1 MKTIRRFDQIRY
13 GGDYNPE
20 QWDRETRIQD
30 MVLMTRAGVNMVSIG
45 IFSWALLEISEG
57 SFDFSWLDDT
67 LDLLADQ
74 GIAADLATAT
84 ASVPPWAAMAYPDIF
99 PVDEQ
104 GTRFT
109 YGSRQTYCPNSP
121 SYRRLAANLVR
132 TLAER
137 YKDHPALTLW
147 HINNEYSCHVQTCY
161 CDTCAEKFRTWLL
174 DRYGSVEGVNQAWG
188 TAFWSQHYTDIAQI
202 MPPRKTTA
210 QPNPGQVL
218 DYRRFMSDSLLACY
232 QMERD
237 ILREITPD
245 IPLTTNFMMTWKP
258 LDYRRW
264 VKEGEIDI
272 VSWDGYPDPSDP
284 QSPTTNAFDHDLMRS
299 LGDGRPHILM
309 EMSPGQVNW
318 RPVNSA
324 KRPGLSRLHALQAV
338 AHGADGVMY
347 FQWRQS
353 LKGAEKYHAACITHG
368 GGSTGRVYREAARIG
383 DELARMQ
390 GSGLPGSRFA
400 GVSVAMLIDYDTW
413 WAVEYHPGPSEE
425 VAYRRILEDWYRAF
439 RSCGIAVDFV
449 FQDSDISAYS
459 LVCAPLCHMVKPGF
473 AERVEQFVAA
483 GGRFLTGFFSGVV
496 DEQDGVFPEGYP
508 GPFTELLGIHI
519 EEFSALQPGETIAVG
534 EHTGTIWSEE
544 LRMIDTA
551 TEVVAMYGTTY
562 LAGSAAVTRRSHGKG
577 EAWYVSTH
585 PDAELLSAI
594 VQAVT
599 KGSDAIPVLGE
610 CGMLPFGVDVT
621 MREHPES
628 GRRWL
633 FLLNFSEIPASV
645 SIGTW
650 AGRDLLSGA
659 RLTGDVVIPATDALI
674 VELDGDEQQG
684 KQVPLPIT

>member
-1 MKTIRRFDQIRY
+1 MKKSERSLVGEVCY

-20 QWDRETRIQD
+20 QWDRDTRLQD
-30 MVLMTRAGVNMVSIG
+30 MGLMKRAGVNMVSLG
-45 IFSWALLEISEG
+45 IFSWALLELSEG
-57 SFDFSWLDDT
+57 AFDFSWLDDT
-67 LDLLADQ
+67 LDLLADH

-99 PVDEQ
+99 PVDET
-104 GTRFT
+104 GSRYT

-121 SYRRLAANLVR
+121 SYRRLAAALVR

-161 CDTCAEKFRTWLL
+161 CDTCAAEFRSWLL

-202 MPPRKTTA
+202 LPPRKTTA

-232 QMERD
+232 RMERD

-264 VKEGEIDI
+264 VKEGGIDI
-272 VSWDGYPDPSDP
+272 ISWDGYPDPSDP
-284 QSPTTNAFDHDLMRS
+284 ISPTTNAFDHDLMRS
-299 LGDGRPHILM
+299 LGDGRPHFLM

-338 AHGADGVMY
+338 AHGADGVLY

-368 GGSTGRVYREAARIG
+368 GGSTGRIYREVAKIG
-383 DELARMQ
+383 DELKRMKV
-390 GSGLPGSRFA
+390 SGIPGSRYA
-400 GVSVAMLIDYDTW
+400 GAKAAVLIDYDTW

-425 VAYRRILEDWYRAF
+425 VAYRKVLEDWYRAF
-439 RSCGIAVDFV
+439 RTCGIAVDFV
-449 FQDSDISAYS
+449 FQDSDLSGYT

-473 AERVEQFVAA
+473 APRVKRFVEA
-483 GGRFLTGFFSGVV
+483 GGQFITGFFSGVV
-496 DEQDGVFPEGYP
+496 DEQDGVFPDGYP
-508 GPFTELLGIHI
+508 GPFSALLGIHV
-519 EEFSALQPGETIAVG
+519 EEFSPLQPGTSIAVG
-534 EHTGTIWSEE
+534 EAVGTIWSEE
-544 LRMIDTA
+544 IRLTDSA
-551 TEVVAMYGTTY
+551 TEVVAAYGSTY
-562 LAGSAAVTRRSHGKG
+562 LAGEAAVTRKHQGSGA
-577 EAWYVSTH
+577 AWYVSTH
-585 PDAELLSAI
+585 PDAELLHTI
-594 VQAVT
+594 VMAAAQGAAV
-599 KGSDAIPVLGE
+599 SPLLDHQE
-610 CGMLPFGVDVT
+610 RLPIGVDVT
-621 MREHPES
+621 MREHLGS

-633 FLLNFSEIPASV
+633 FLLNFSETPALV
-645 SIGTW
+645 DIGSYT
-650 AGRDLLSGA
+650 GKDLLSGM
-659 RLTGDVVIPATDALI
+659 RVSGDVVIPATDGLV
-674 VELDGDEQQG
+674 VELDAV
-684 KQVPLPIT
+684 KQDALAVK